1 MLPPVGADWCVYVHP
16 AVRGVFGSTEY
27 QRRPIVSCGA
37 LALPAFALAAPA
49 PALLPRAAKG
59 VAGTAACQSRG
70 VKAEFDEGPRGYEPV
85 ARSRLRLPWPSF
97 LLGAT
102 HGNHLRARLMM
113 VRFASRGNM
122 CVPKCTCQNV
132 ARTCMGVEGTQYLN
146 YSYLLFVGVGRLLL
160 LPP

>member
-1 MLPPVGADWCVYVHP
+1 MLPPVRADWCVYVHP

-27 QRRPIVSCGA
+27 QRRPIVDCGE
-37 LALPAFALAAPA
+37 LAFPAFALAAPA

-59 VAGTAACQSRG
+59 VAGNAAWQPRG
-70 VKAEFDEGPRGYEPV
+70 VQAEFDEGPRGYEPV
-85 ARSRLRLPWPSF
+85 ARSRLRLQVPSF

-113 VRFASRGNM
+113 VRFAPVGACHSCG
-122 CVPKCTCQNV
+122 NV
-132 ARTCMGVEGTQYLN
+132 ARTCMGLEGTLYLN
-146 YSYLLFVGVGRLLL
+146 YSYLLFAGVGRLLL